1 MAGEKGG
8 FEACMDRH
16 PVTKPNITGQ
26 GSPGIIISIVII
38 ITHVSFPSLIS
49 VCEQPVQQI
58 LMGAVGIGDGVSS
71 GEGTVDSALACLLT

>member
-26 GSPGIIISIVII
+26 RESRHYHQHRHNNN
-38 ITHVSFPSLIS
+38 TRFLSLFNK
-49 VCEQPVQQI
+49 CMRAACAAI